1 MKKTLLIGLLAL
13 TSSINAQALLSENFN
28 SLTLGNVTTNTTGA
42 TAGQAGFYLDS
53 SNGATPTTST
63 NATAAI
69 AQIVTGGSSSNG
81 LQLSGPNGDK
91 GGSFL
96 WKNGLTTL
104 WAARTS
110 GNNIIEVETNF
121 ENRIEKIL
129 FVLQDGVFIVS
140 NQGLDATSENKG
152 TGVYVYAKRVREITS
167 NISLD
172 EVTKQYEQKKS
183 ELELENQK
191 LTGNETED
199 KVVNSKIF
207 VLKDET
213 EFLKKVF
220 LVVKDLKS

>member
-1 MKKTLLIGLLAL
+1 MQFVLA
-13 TSSINAQALLSENFN
+13 TPEYNN
-28 SLTLGNVTTNTTGA
+28 SQSNTTKVKVH
-42 TAGQAGFYLDS
+42 LR
-53 SNGATPTTST
+53 NG
-63 NATAAI
+63 I
-69 AQIVTGGSSSNG
+69 AEIFDQHQDLMGKV
-81 LQLSGPNGDK
+81 D
-91 GGSFL
+91 
-96 WKNGLTTL
+96 
-104 WAARTS
+104 
-110 GNNIIEVETNF
+110 NNIIEVETNF

-199 KVVNSKIF
+199 KVVNSRIF

>member
-1 MKKTLLIGLLAL
+1 MQFLLA
-13 TSSINAQALLSENFN
+13 TPEYNNTQS
-28 SLTLGNVTTNTTGA
+28 NTTKVKVH
-42 TAGQAGFYLDS
+42 LR
-53 SNGATPTTST
+53 NG
-63 NATAAI
+63 I
-69 AQIVTGGSSSNG
+69 AEIFDQHQDLMGKV
-81 LQLSGPNGDK
+81 D
-91 GGSFL
+91 
-96 WKNGLTTL
+96 
-104 WAARTS
+104 
-110 GNNIIEVETNF
+110 NNIIEVETNF

-167 NISLD
+167 NIPLD